1 MSRARRASASA
12 GKRGGGR
19 ERFGPEYY
27 ERYYYDRRT
36 AVVSRA
42 EMRERA
48 RLIGAYTRHVGLP
61 VRRILDAGCG
71 IGLLRG
77 PLHGAF
83 PRARYVALEASEY
96 LCRRYG
102 WTHGALERWTASE
115 PFDLV
120 VCYDVLQYLDD
131 RAAAQA
137 LANLG
142 RLCRGVLY
150 FSALTL
156 RDWRL
161 NCDRART
168 DRNVH
173 LRTAAWYRRRLSRSF
188 RPVGAGFWMRR
199 GAPLVAWELEMAEE
213 RPAKP

>member
-1 MSRARRASASA
+1 MSRVRRASASV
-12 GKRGGGR
+12 GRRGVAP
-19 ERFGPEYY
+19 ERFGPDYY
-27 ERYYYDRRT
+27 DRYYYDRRT

-48 RLIGAYTRHVGLP
+48 GLIGAYARHVGLP

-71 IGLLRG
+71 IGLLRA
-77 PLHGAF
+77 PLRRAF

-102 WTHGALERWTASE
+102 WTQGALERWRARE
-115 PFDLV
+115 AFDLV

-142 RLCRGVLY
+142 RLTRGVLY

-156 RDWRL
+156 RDWRV

-168 DRNVH
+168 DGKVH
-173 LRTAAWYRRRLSRSF
+173 LRPASWYRLRLSRSF
-188 RPVGAGFWMRR
+188 RPAGAGFWMRR
-199 GAPLVAWELEMAEE
+199 GAPLVSWELEMAETIQDD
-213 RPAKP
+213 P